1 MSARRRLAAT
11 ALVCVWLAGCGG
23 DDEADRPPDGGAA
36 ATATQ
41 TAPATAP
48 VPAPATT
55 PTTTAPP
62 RPASPEQRTAD
73 AVRECLAQQGYRATG
88 GVRPPGTPGAPK
100 YEILVAGPRGSAF
113 IAFHGSLASANRY
126 AARVRRNAG
135 RVKGASVEREGAI
148 TTVYVDLTDATARE
162 RIQDCVRQ
170 QS

>member
-1 MSARRRLAAT
+1 MSPLRRLAAA
-11 ALVCVWLAGCGG
+11 ALACVGLAGCGG
-23 DDEADRPPDGGAA
+23 DDEPDRPPAGGAAA

-41 TAPATAP
+41 TATATA
-48 VPAPATT
+48 PAPATVT
-55 PTTTAPP
+55 TTTAPSL
-62 RPASPEQRTAD
+62 PATPEQRTAD

-113 IAFHGSLASANRY
+113 VAFHGSLAEARRY
-126 AARVRRNAG
+126 EARIRRNAG